1 MSNFDN
7 LPPEMQQR
15 IQNMIATANPNGAPQ
30 QQAPAPQQQAPKER
44 PVVPNTKPPSLMDH
58 TIAVRQELAAARQE
72 IAVLQ
77 SNVQAMAQVVDAVG
91 NAVGQLYAM
100 FHEQSTPTT
109 YSSEF
114 QASPPS
120 PVDDTDY

>member
-30 QQAPAPQQQAPKER
+30 QQQQPQPAPKPAAP
-44 PVVPNTKPPSLMDH
+44 PKPPSLMDH
-58 TIAVRQELAAARQE
+58 TIAARQEIAAARQE
-72 IAVLQ
+72 IAALQ
-77 SNVQAMAQVVDAVG
+77 QQMQAMGQVIDAVG
-91 NAVGQLYAM
+91 NAVGQLYGM

-109 YSSEF
+109 YSEDF
-114 QASPPS
+114 QAAPPS